1 MKYLVSSSDF
11 PNHPQPLDTH
21 IAMVIIKHDTLISF
35 NQYGQR
41 LGRLKL
47 FEFDHFRVYFNQKEI
62 VLINGL
68 NEIQR
73 FRFDFRILPKK
84 SGYYEVHYSNSET
97 HRLATTFY
105 DKIFFRQY
113 EQIIFDHF
121 DFLTAN
127 WNSLL
132 QLDLTSKYNQENF
145 LDIFAIIEIN
155 RFELTSNRLILRFYE
170 RLCKEMKYE
179 IESGVKNKT
188 FLSVGDFLYNELNQ
202 ISLFQQLNQ
211 AFVQWDAIE

>member
-1 MKYLVSSSDF
+1 MKYLVSSTDF
-11 PNHPQPLDTH
+11 PNHPQPQETY
-21 IAMVIIKHDTLISF
+21 IALVLIKHDTLISF

-41 LGRLKL
+41 LGRLKIFD
-47 FEFDHFRVYFNQKEI
+47 FEYFCVYYNQKEI

-68 NEIQR
+68 HEIQR
-73 FRFDFRILPKK
+73 FRFDFRMLPKK
-84 SGYYEVHYSNSET
+84 SGYFEVHYSSDET
-97 HRLATTFY
+97 YQIATTFY
-105 DKIFFRQY
+105 DKLFFRQN

-121 DFLTAN
+121 DFLVTH

-145 LDIFAIIEIN
+145 IDIFAIIEIN

-188 FLSVGDFLYNELNQ
+188 FLSVSDFLYNELNQ
-202 ISLFQQLNQ
+202 ITLFQNLNQ
-211 AFVQWDAIE
+211 ALEHWDTI